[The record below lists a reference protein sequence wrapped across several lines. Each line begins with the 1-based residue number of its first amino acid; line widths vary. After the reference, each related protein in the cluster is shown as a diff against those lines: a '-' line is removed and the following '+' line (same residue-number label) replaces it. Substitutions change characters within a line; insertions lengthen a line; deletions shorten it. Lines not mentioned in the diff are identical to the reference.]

1 MFCKM
6 KRAALAV
13 LLSAISLGCV
23 ADPPEST
30 DINSGAGGATG
41 SAGSAGSGGSK
52 SAGSGA
58 SNAGGSAGSMSSA
71 GNGAGG
77 ASSAGSAGSTSS
89 AGSGPSGDP
98 YAQARQDCVDRI
110 NAFRATEGLP
120 PYERW
125 TSAESCIDGQAESD
139 SISGEAHGAFGD
151 CNENAQNECPGWGSV
166 DDIIQDCLQDMWDEG
181 PGQPFE
187 EHGHYINMSST
198 EYTMVACGFFET
210 TDGDI
215 WAIQNFR

>member
-1 MFCKM
+1 MNRNYVAVFF
-6 KRAALAV
+6 AAL
-13 LLSAISLGCV
+13 SLGCV
-23 ADPPEST
+23 ADPPPST
-30 DINSGAGGATG
+30 DINSGVGGASGGNT
-41 SAGSAGSGGSK
+41 SGGSK
-52 SAGSGA
+52 SGGSGGSQA
-58 SNAGGSAGSMSSA
+58 SGSGGSTSSGGQGTGGTSSGGSPGSGGSAG
-71 GNGAGG
+71 
-77 ASSAGSAGSTSS
+77 TS
-89 AGSGPSGDP
+89 GSGPSDDP

-125 TSAESCIDGQAESD
+125 TSAEFCVDGQAQSD

-151 CNENAQNECPGWGSV
+151 CDENAQNECPGWGSV

-181 PGQPFE
+181 PGEPFE

-198 EYTMVACGFFET
+198 QYDMVACGFFET
-210 TDGDI
+210 TDGEI

>member
-1 MFCKM
+1 
-6 KRAALAV
+6 
-13 LLSAISLGCV
+13 
-23 ADPPEST
+23 
-30 DINSGAGGATG
+30 
-41 SAGSAGSGGSK
+41 
-52 SAGSGA
+52 
-58 SNAGGSAGSMSSA
+58 MSSA
-71 GNGAGG
+71 GNGTGGASSAG
-77 ASSAGSAGSTSS
+77 ASSAGSAGS
-89 AGSGPSGDP
+89 AGAGPSGDP

-125 TSAESCIDGQAESD
+125 TSAESCIDGQAQSD

-151 CNENAQNECPGWGSV
+151 CDENAQNECPGWGSV

-198 EYTMVACGFFET
+198 DYTMVACGFFET
-210 TDGDI
+210 ADGDI